1 MVAAAN
7 KLKRGRTTK
16 ISHEERRRDNECDKR
31 GREIV
36 GWGGERKKQNKIQPN
51 DKFAH

>member
-36 GWGGERKKQNKIQPN
+36 GGEREKETK
-51 DKFAH
+51 